1 MHHRHAGWLIAL
13 CCALASAAAL
23 GQSWPA
29 KPIRWIVPYPPGGS
43 TDVATRALSDRLAQA
58 LGVAVVIENR
68 AGAGGALGMDAVAK
82 SAADGYTLLS
92 GTDAMGTMPH
102 VSRLPFDSIKDFV
115 AVTQMSRQPVVIAAH
130 PNSGITS
137 VAELVARAKAD
148 PGKWSYATSGA
159 ASQQHLVAE
168 LVAMQAGIRLT
179 HIPYKGGG
187 QAISDLVGGQVP
199 LASLGSTPLIPH
211 YKAGKIRLLAVST
224 RTRAPTLPD
233 VPALAEQGFAD
244 FHIEQWLGVF
254 VPAGTAGDIVAR
266 LHTELAKALQAPEVR
281 TRYEQAAL
289 EPVGSSPEAFAKLL
303 RDDHARYGKLIREL
317 GIKLE

>member
-1 MHHRHAGWLIAL
+1 MFRSFARCAVALLLLVPTLAIAQ
-13 CCALASAAAL
+13 
-23 GQSWPA
+23 GWPA
-29 KPIRWIVPYPPGGS
+29 KPIRWVVPYPPGGS
-43 TDVATRALSDRLAQA
+43 TDVATRALADRLAQA
-58 LGVAVVIENR
+58 LGVAVVVDNR
-68 AGAGGALGMDAVAK
+68 AGAAGVVGTDFVAK
-82 SAADGYTLLS
+82 SAPDGYTLLS

-102 VSRLPFDSIKDFV
+102 VSKLPFDPIKDFA

-130 PNSGITS
+130 PSSGVTS
-137 VAELVARAKAD
+137 IAEVIAAAKNH
-148 PGKWSYATSGA
+148 PNKFSYATSGA
-159 ASQQHLVAE
+159 ASQQHLVME
-168 LVAMQAGIRLT
+168 LLAMRAGIRMT

-224 RTRAPTLPD
+224 KTRAPTLPD

-254 VPAGTAGDIVAR
+254 VPAGTPQDIVTR
-266 LHTELAKALQAPEVR
+266 LHAELVKALQAPEVR
-281 TRYEQAAL
+281 ARYEQAAL
-289 EPVGSSPEAFAKLL
+289 EPVGNTPDAFAKLL
-303 RDDHARYGKLIREL
+303 RDDFTRYAKLIREL